1 MLFEKY
7 GSLIKNKM
15 TKQHQIFGIIVFIL
29 TICFGCKKEVPD
41 IISVDFKVV
50 DEFGHQRSKFSTGD
64 SIIFEFYLSNF
75 SGEMATYLRPCA
87 EFINYLKLYRKDLSG
102 NYILYGQPEYYC
114 VAIADY
120 RNIENEETVLIG
132 RMPWTW
138 LAEQGWPEKE
148 VGSYYVGD
156 TLSLVI
162 NNASQNYIERAYLEI
177 E

>member
-1 MLFEKY
+1 MRISTVVLLMKM
-7 GSLIKNKM
+7 IKRF
-15 TKQHQIFGIIVFIL
+15 QIFAIILFIL
-29 TICFGCKKEVPD
+29 AMSFACKKEEPD

-50 DEFGHQRSKFSTGD
+50 DEFGHQRSIFSAGD

-75 SGEMATYLRPCA
+75 SGEMATYLRPCS
-87 EFINYLKLYRKDLSG
+87 EFITYLKLYRKDLSG

-120 RNIENEETVLIG
+120 RDIENEETVLIG
-132 RMPWTW
+132 RIPWAW

-148 VGSYYVGD
+148 AGSYYVGD

-162 NNASQNYIERAYLEI
+162 NNASQNFINRTYLEI